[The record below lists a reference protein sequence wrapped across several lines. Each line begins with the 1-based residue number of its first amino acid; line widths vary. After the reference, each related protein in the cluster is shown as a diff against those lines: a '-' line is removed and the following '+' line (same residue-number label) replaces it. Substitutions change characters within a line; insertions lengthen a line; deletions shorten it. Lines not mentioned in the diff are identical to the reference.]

1 MQAIPL
7 KRATKVDIIGP
18 ITKYLK
24 KTQGKVGHR
33 HVCRNLQD
41 IDRSVLLSLEKV
53 QKQRDLVMTIQ
64 DYSSP
69 NNIPDLKCY
78 FSYLE
83 QIEEIFPLTNNKVCY
98 LEYSRY

>member
-33 HVCRNLQD
+33 RVCRNLQD

-98 LEYSRY
+98 LEYSRS

>member
-7 KRATKVDIIGP
+7 KKATKVDLIGP

-24 KTQGKVGHR
+24 KTQGKVSRHR
-33 HVCRNLQD
+33 VYRDHQD
-41 IDRSVLLSLEKV
+41 IDRSVFLSLDKV
-53 QKQRDLVMTIQ
+53 QKQRDLIISIQ

-83 QIEEIFPLTNNKVCY
+83 QIEEIFPLTNNKVCCSERS
-98 LEYSRY
+98 LD

>member
-7 KRATKVDIIGP
+7 KKATKVDLVGP

-24 KTQGKVGHR
+24 KTQGKVRLHQG
-33 HVCRNLQD
+33 CRNRQD
-41 IDRSVLLSLEKV
+41 IDRSVFSSLEKV
-53 QKQRDLVMTIQ
+53 QKQRDLIITIQ

-83 QIEEIFPLTNNKVCY
+83 QIEQIFPLVNNKVWC
-98 LEYSRY
+98 SRR

>member
-1 MQAIPL
+1 M
-7 KRATKVDIIGP
+7 DIIGP

-33 HVCRNLQD
+33 RVCRNLQD

-64 DYSSP
+64 D
-69 NNIPDLKCY
+69 
-78 FSYLE
+78 
-83 QIEEIFPLTNNKVCY
+83 
-98 LEYSRY
+98 SRTIRYVTWNTHDTR